1 MELDRYTSGPMTGL
15 SDEHSRPLG
24 VSQALDNHNYIHN
37 NNTKK
42 KKRLNKNNKN
52 TIDNNVNKLET

>member
-1 MELDRYTSGPMTGL
+1 MTGL
-15 SDEHSRPLG
+15 CDKHSRPLG